1 MIYVSFNR
9 VTNEKKR
16 KCHYYQIGAIQWLK
30 DIIFYF
36 QISIPNMVKYSFSI
50 SLLLS
55 IHFLTAQN
63 TPLSKI
69 TAFHQKR
76 QYTLLKE
83 YAAFVALPN
92 TMNDTASLRQN
103 ALFIMDMM
111 RKRGIQNVQ
120 LLEGKTQGTIPSVFG
135 EIKVP
140 NATTTLVFYAH
151 YDGQP
156 VNPDKWAEG
165 LSPFKPQL
173 ATTSLEKGGKFID
186 FPTENTP
193 LSMDWRL
200 YGRASADDKAGV
212 FTIINAYDALR
223 QNGIAPTVNLKF
235 FFEGEEEKGS
245 THLNEILEAH
255 QDLLK
260 ANLWVIADGPLHA
273 TGRKQIVFG
282 VRGDVNMN
290 ITVYGAK
297 RPLHS
302 GNYGNWSPNPAHK
315 LVRLLAS
322 MKDDNGK
329 ITIAD
334 FYDDVTPLSKIERE
348 ALTAIPDP
356 APMMQK
362 ELAFAQSESAER
374 SYLESIATLPT
385 LNING
390 IVSANVGKLA
400 SNIIPTTATVTLDL
414 RLVKGNDIARQ
425 PQKVINHIKR
435 QGYYVLDREP
445 TDEERLQH
453 ANIATIRIGSGYNA
467 QRTSMDLPIAQRVIR
482 AVQTSSKDPVILM
495 PSAGGSLP
503 LFLFEKILNTPPLTV
518 PVVNYDNN
526 QHGENEN
533 LRIGCLFEGM
543 ETMAAIMLMPK

>member
-1 MIYVSFNR
+1 MKIP
-9 VTNEKKR
+9 
-16 KCHYYQIGAIQWLK
+16 
-30 DIIFYF
+30 
-36 QISIPNMVKYSFSI
+36 ISMSKNLFFVAFA
-50 SLLLS
+50 LLFTQLS
-55 IHFLTAQN
+55 AQN

-69 TAFHQKR
+69 TDFRKKR
-76 QYTLLKE
+76 QHALLKE
-83 YAAFVALPN
+83 YAMFVSMPN

-103 ALFIMDMM
+103 ALFIIEMM
-111 RKRGIQNVQ
+111 KKRGISNAR
-120 LLEGKTQGTIPSVFG
+120 LLEGTSKETIPAVYG
-135 EIKVP
+135 EVIVP

-173 ATTSLEKGGKFID
+173 TTASLDKGGKFVD
-186 FPTENTP
+186 FPSESTP
-193 LSMDWRL
+193 LSMDGRL

-212 FTIINAYDALR
+212 FSIITAYDALR
-223 QNGIAPTVNLKF
+223 QSGISPTINIKF

-245 THLNEILEAH
+245 THLDEILNKH
-255 QDLLK
+255 RDLLK
-260 ANLWVIADGPLHA
+260 SDLWVISDGPLHA

-290 ITVYGAK
+290 MTVYGAK

-329 ITIAD
+329 VLID
-334 FYDDVTPLSKIERE
+334 GFYDDVTPLSILEQK
-348 ALTAIPDP
+348 ALAAIPDP

-362 ELAFAQSESAER
+362 ELAFAQA
-374 SYLESIATLPT
+374 ESIERTFFESISTIPT

-400 SNIIPTTATVTLDL
+400 ANIIPTMATVTLDL
-414 RLVKGNDIARQ
+414 RLVKGNDKDRQ
-425 PQKVINHIKR
+425 TQKVINHIKK
-435 QGYYVLDREP
+435 QGYHVLDREP
-445 TDEERLQH
+445 TDEERMQYPH
-453 ANIATIRIGSGYNA
+453 IITVRIGSGYNA
-467 QRTSMDLPIAQRVIR
+467 QRTSMDLPIAQRVIK
-482 AVQTSSKDPVILM
+482 AVQTSTSDQVILL

-533 LRIGCLFEGM
+533 LRIGCLFEGI
-543 ETMAAIMLMPK
+543 ETMAAIMMMKN